1 MSQAF
6 RLGLFIV
13 AGLAALA
20 AGVFFIGSG
29 KSLFQSTYRV
39 KAEFQNVVGLSEGAG
54 VRVGGLHQGTVRQI
68 QLPNRPDGKM
78 IVIMDLD
85 KPTRDVLK
93 TDSVASIKSEG
104 LIGDKYVEISFGSDG
119 AAPLKDGDT
128 IPSQA
133 SLDVSDLVKKANQL
147 LDTAQGAVADLDGT
161 ASNLKSIS
169 AKINEGKGTVG
180 ALINDKTI
188 YQKANAGAT
197 ALNEDMEALKHNF
210 LLRGF
215 FKKRGYEDASD
226 LTKHAIASLP
236 AGEPS
241 KVFEY
246 DGEKLFNKEAKL
258 KDEKSLKEA
267 GDYLQASKF
276 SLAVVAV
283 SVGMKGET
291 GKDQVLSQ
299 GRATVIRD
307 YLAKN
312 FRLDDTR
319 IRTLG
324 LGKSP
329 DSGDNGKA
337 EILVY
342 ASPASTGAATPA
354 PSRKESTPAAS
365 EQLK

>member
-1 MSQAF
+1 MSQTF

-13 AGLAALA
+13 AGLAVLA
-20 AGVFFIGSG
+20 GGIFLIGSG
-29 KSLFQSTYRV
+29 QSLFQSTYRV
-39 KAEFQNVVGLSEGAG
+39 KTEFQNVVGLSDGAG
-54 VRVGGLHQGTVRQI
+54 VRVGGLHQGTVKHI

-78 IVIMDLD
+78 TVIMDLD

-104 LIGDKYVEISFGSDG
+104 LIGDKYVEISFGSDS

-128 IPSQA
+128 IRSEAP
-133 SLDVSDLVKKANQL
+133 LDVSNLVKKADRL
-147 LDTAQGAVADLDGT
+147 LDTAQGAVSDLDGT

-169 AKINEGKGTVG
+169 TKINDGKGTVG

-215 FKKRGYEDASD
+215 FKNRGYEDASE
-226 LTKHAIASLP
+226 LTKHAISSLP
-236 AGEPS
+236 PGEPA
-241 KVFEY
+241 KIFEF
-246 DGEKLFNKEAKL
+246 DGQKLFNTEAKL
-258 KDEKSLKEA
+258 KDRKALKEA
-267 GDYLQASKF
+267 GDYLQANKF
-276 SLAVVAV
+276 ALAAVVV
-283 SVGMKGET
+283 SVGMKGES
-291 GKDQVLSQ
+291 GKDQVLSE
-299 GRATVIRD
+299 GRAAVIRD

-312 FRLDDTR
+312 FRLDDKR
-319 IRTLG
+319 IKTLG

-342 ASPASTGAATPA
+342 SSSPSTGAALPAPARKEGTPA
-354 PSRKESTPAAS
+354 LS

>member
-13 AGLAALA
+13 AGLAVLA
-20 AGVFFIGSG
+20 AGVFLIGTSQ
-29 KSLFQSTYRV
+29 SLFQSTYRV
-39 KAEFQNVVGLSEGAG
+39 KAEFQNVVGLSDGAG
-54 VRVGGLHQGTVRQI
+54 VRVGGLHQGNVKHI
-68 QLPNRPDGKM
+68 QLPNRPEGKM
-78 IVIMDLD
+78 TVTMDLD
-85 KPTRDVLK
+85 KATRDVLK
-93 TDSVASIKSEG
+93 KDSVASIKSEG
-104 LIGDKYVEISFGSDG
+104 LIGDKYVEISFGSDN
-119 AAPLKDGDT
+119 ADPLKDGDT
-128 IPSQA
+128 IPSEA
-133 SLDVSDLVKKANQL
+133 PLDVSNLVKKADQL
-147 LDTAQGAVADLDGT
+147 LDTAQGAVADLNGT

-169 AKINEGKGTVG
+169 AKINDGKGTVG

-188 YQKANAGAT
+188 YQKATAGAT
-197 ALNEDMEALKHNF
+197 ALDEDMQALKHNF

-215 FKKRGYEDASD
+215 FKNRGYEDASD
-226 LTKHAIASLP
+226 LTKHAISILP
-236 AGEPS
+236 PGDPA

-246 DGEKLFNKEAKL
+246 DGQKLFNKEAKL
-258 KDEKSLKEA
+258 KDEKTLQDA
-267 GDYLQASKF
+267 GDYLQADKF
-276 SLAVVAV
+276 ALAVVVV

-291 GKDQVLSQ
+291 GKDQVLSE
-299 GRATVIRD
+299 GRAAVIRD

-319 IRTLG
+319 IKTLG

-342 ASPASTGAATPA
+342 ASSASTSATAPA
-354 PSRKESTPAAS
+354 PARKAGAPSLP